1 MGLLAGC
8 GEPGA
13 EAPWVA
19 YHQQL
24 VKDLQ
29 GPPLERHTPSNI
41 GAFPERKARL
51 FNITETRESLPNV
64 YALRECHIT
73 SLIAA
78 RNNQLGRMA
87 PPSQHWLYEREL
99 WQRLSGCWNT
109 AVPDNLNE
117 EDRSRLHRLTL
128 RKTQQLPL
136 VSWNTLF
143 DSSEWEG
150 NFSRA
155 SHAIDP
161 EDLMVISAHL
171 EAVTYLHRMI
181 LHQFNRQWEQ
191 DSSTLEGH
199 LQTLQQRPLSAEI
212 MRALLL
218 ATQRLEEGTD
228 YLKQY
233 GNAQTMC
240 LTPWKDNGLDNLA
253 EHSREWLE
261 AVNALFTVHPVMP
274 PKALRD
280 YRQRWLS
287 LNSESAPW
295 SAFQLARKQHQE
307 TRAHFTGCQSR
318 GNK

>member
-8 GEPGA
+8 SESGA
-13 EAPWVA
+13 EVPWEA

-24 VKDLQ
+24 VEDLQ

-41 GAFPERKARL
+41 GAFPSRKARL
-51 FNITETRESLPNV
+51 FSIAETRESLPNV
-64 YALRECHIT
+64 YALRECRIT
-73 SLIAA
+73 SLVAA

-87 PPSQHWLYEREL
+87 PPSQRWLYEREL

-109 AVPDNLNE
+109 AIPDTLSE

-128 RKTQQLPL
+128 HKTQQLPL

-150 NFSRA
+150 SFSRA

-161 EDLMVISAHL
+161 EELGATSAHL

-181 LHQFNRQWEQ
+181 LHQFDRQWGQ

-228 YLKQY
+228 YLEQHGDKHS
-233 GNAQTMC
+233 TC
-240 LTPWKDNGLDNLA
+240 LTSWDASGLDSLA
-253 EHSREWLE
+253 EHSREWLK
-261 AVNALFTVHPVMP
+261 AVNTLFNAHPVTP

-295 SAFQLARKQHQE
+295 AAFQLARKQHQE
-307 TRAHFTGCQSR
+307 TRAHFSRCQSR
-318 GNK
+318 NK